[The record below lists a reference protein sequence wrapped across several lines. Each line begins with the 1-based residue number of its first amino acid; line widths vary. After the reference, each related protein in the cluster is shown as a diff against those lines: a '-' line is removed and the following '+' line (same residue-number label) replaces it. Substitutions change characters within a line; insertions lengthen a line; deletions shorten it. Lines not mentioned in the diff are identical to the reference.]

1 MTYAHR
7 VARGRRAIA
16 FATAAASAIGL
27 AAVAAVTAASPA
39 AADTPPATIVGLVN
53 GNALVQFQE
62 SFPTMFDSLV
72 LIKGLAPGEV
82 VMSIDGRPGTGQ
94 LLALAV
100 NPAGGASDGKLY
112 WIDPDTGAATP
123 AGAATFDVDDTA
135 PRTAIDINPTV
146 DRLRVVGTD
155 DQNLRVNPNN
165 GALALTDADLSYPAV
180 PLGLEPI
187 VSIAYDRNVAASA
200 AGGITTLYGISQSGS
215 LVTIGGVNSTPSPNL
230 GQVFAIGALG
240 ATPDDEHIGFDITAQ
255 NNAYASMTVGG
266 ETGLYTVNLAT
277 GAATLV
283 GNIGNGDLA
292 IRDLAVEI
300 QVDDAASQY
309 TSLASP
315 ARLVDTRLTTTSGPG
330 KVVAGG
336 TLVVGVGGTNGIPA
350 DAAAAVLNVT
360 VTQPD
365 AGGFATVFP
374 TGSALPT
381 TSSVNVDGP
390 GQTRAALATVP
401 LGSNG
406 SVSVFSERGSHII
419 VDVVGYYGPAVSAAG
434 RLVSL
439 APSRLL
445 DTRNGTGVMAGGT
458 GKVGANQ
465 TIELQVTGRGGVPPI
480 DPANVTNVL
489 AAIVNVTATQTTA
502 PGFFTVF
509 PGGTNQPTA
518 STLNASETDETIA
531 NLAIVRVG
539 SAGTIQLFS
548 ETGGHLIVDVVGYVT
563 GNANALATPRGLFV
577 PLAPSRLS
585 DTRLAAGGA
594 VAANGSIDVQVTG
607 AGGVPAA
614 GVLALAGTITVTE
627 SAGGGFVTA
636 HPAGSARPEASSVNT
651 IRADQTI
658 ANGIVVGTGTGGR
671 ITLYTSSGSHL
682 IADVVGFYLS

>member
-1 MTYAHR
+1 MTYPHPLS
-7 VARGRRAIA
+7 RGRGGRRTLALA
-16 FATAAASAIGL
+16 AVAASAVGL
-27 AAVAAVTAASPA
+27 AVAAVTAGSPA
-39 AADTPPATIVGLVN
+39 VADTPPATFVGLVN

-62 SFPTMFDSLV
+62 DTPAQFDSLV
-72 LIKGLAPGEV
+72 LISGLAPGEV

-100 NPAGGASDGKLY
+100 SPTGGATDGKLY
-112 WIDPDTGAATP
+112 WVDPDTGAATP
-123 AGAATFDVDDTA
+123 TGTPTFDVDDTA
-135 PRTAIDINPTV
+135 LRTTIDINPTV
-146 DRLRVVGTD
+146 DRLRVVGSD
-155 DQNLRVNPNN
+155 RQNVRVNPNN
-165 GALALTDADLSYPAV
+165 GALAVTDTDLVYPTLPV
-180 PLGLEPI
+180 GLEPV

-230 GQVFAIGALG
+230 GQVFAVGALG
-240 ATPDDEHIGFDITAQ
+240 VSPDDEHIGFDITAQ

-266 ETGLYTVNLAT
+266 DTGLYSVNLAT
-277 GAATLV
+277 GAAALV

-315 ARLVDTRLTTTSGPG
+315 ARLVDTRLSSKVGP
-330 KVVAGG
+330 GG
-336 TLVVGVGGTNGIPA
+336 TLVVGVAGTNGIPA
-350 DAAAAVLNVT
+350 NATAAVLNVT

-365 AGGFATVFP
+365 AGGFTTVYP

-381 TSSVNVDGP
+381 TSTVNVDGP
-390 GQTRAALATVP
+390 GQTRAAFATVP

-406 SVSVFSERGSHII
+406 SVSVFSERGSQII

-434 RLVSL
+434 RFVPLT
-439 APSRLL
+439 PSRIL
-445 DTRNGTGVMAGGT
+445 DTRNGTGVPAGGSA
-458 GKVGANQ
+458 KVTANQ
-465 TIELQVTGRGGVPPI
+465 TIELQVTGRGGVPAI
-480 DPANVTNVL
+480 DPANPTNVS

-502 PGFFTVF
+502 PGFFTAF
-509 PGGTNQPTA
+509 PGGTSQPTA

-539 SAGTIQLFS
+539 PAGTIQLFS
-548 ETGGHLIVDVVGYVT
+548 EAGGHLIVDVVGYVT

-577 PLAPSRLS
+577 PVTPSRLV
-585 DTRLAAGGA
+585 DTRVGAGGA

-607 AGGVPAA
+607 VGGVPSA
-614 GVLALAGTITVTE
+614 GVLGLAGTVTVTQ
-627 SAGGGFVTA
+627 SAGSGFVTA

-651 IRADQTI
+651 IRANQTI
-658 ANGIVVGTGTGGR
+658 ANGIILGTGTGGR

-682 IADVVGFYLS
+682 IADVGGFYLS